1 MIFQANSP
9 NDQYRTSDKFLT
21 KSSSIFHKQSRRRLG
36 EIHKLEENM
45 LSFPAVNHYD
55 GGRGLRDHRR

>member
-21 KSSSIFHKQSRRRLG
+21 KSSSILHKRSRRRLG

-45 LSFPAVNHYD
+45 LSFPAVIHYD